1 MKLKVMTLKH
11 FLAVICILALFV
23 SIVPSSAFAAD
34 VDLEAIYRQV
44 AEAQAQAQAQAQQMQ
59 EAYAAAQAHAQQV
72 MEAAQQFDVEAA
84 FKHLSSL
91 KTGEEKEAFFNS
103 LTEVQQKLLVEYV
116 KKLIEED
123 KFHGFDDFDFPTD
136 LLPVSEEKSVAEEAE
151 NEGIADETEPESVIE
166 TEAEAAPVEEK
177 SSDSVLPA
185 EETSKEEA
193 KTEESSEEKK
203 GFFGG
208 FIDFLFGKSSSE
220 EEDPAVEEASEE
232 PVEAPADE
240 VTEDPAD
247 EVTEEPVEAPADEVT
262 EEPTEAPAA
271 EVAEETAEAPADE
284 ITEKP
289 VETPSEE
296 VIEEPAE
303 PEIPVLTEEQM
314 FYNDYEHYINLYKEF
329 GSYADLSGVSYDVQQ
344 RIKAL
349 VDAPS
354 ADEVTED
361 ADAAAL
367 VETEMGSV
375 IDEASALPEDGSEE
389 SAESEETE
397 ETSFAED
404 AELLTESIAAELEG
418 VAENLEAVL
427 NPDLGV
433 QVPDATPVSVSITSS
448 RTDTMALGEP
458 VVLTAV
464 LDDAAA
470 EYSDIIY
477 VWEVDKGTGVYEA
490 VPDAEGP
497 TYTFPAS
504 ADTLRWNWRLSVF
517 YR

>member
-34 VDLEAIYRQV
+34 VDLEAIYSQIAEV
-44 AEAQAQAQAQAQQMQ
+44 QAQAEAQARQAQ
-59 EAYAAAQAHAQQV
+59 EAYAAAQAQAQQV

-136 LLPVSEEKSVAEEAE
+136 LLSVSEEKSATEQKNNEE
-151 NEGIADETEPESVIE
+151 ITDETEPESVIE
-166 TEAEAAPVEEK
+166 TEAEAAPVEEN

-193 KTEESSEEKK
+193 KTEESTEAKK

-240 VTEDPAD
+240 VTEEPVEAPAD
-247 EVTEEPVEAPADEVT
+247 EVTEEPVEAPADE
-262 EEPTEAPAA
+262 
-271 EVAEETAEAPADE
+271 

-289 VETPSEE
+289 VEAPSEE

-349 VDAPS
+349 VDASS

-427 NPDLGV
+427 NPDLDA
-433 QVPDATPVSVSITSS
+433 QVPDSTPVSVSIASS
-448 RTDTMALGEP
+448 RTDTMALGDP

-464 LDDAAA
+464 LDDAA

-490 VPDAEGP
+490 VPDADGP

>member
-34 VDLEAIYRQV
+34 VDLEAIYSQIAEV
-44 AEAQAQAQAQAQQMQ
+44 QAQAEAQARQAQ
-59 EAYAAAQAHAQQV
+59 EAYAAAQAQAQQV

-136 LLPVSEEKSVAEEAE
+136 LLSVSEEKSATEQKNNEE
-151 NEGIADETEPESVIE
+151 ITDETEPESVIE
-166 TEAEAAPVEEK
+166 TEAEAAPVEEN

-193 KTEESSEEKK
+193 KTEESTEAKK

-240 VTEDPAD
+240 VTE
-247 EVTEEPVEAPADEVT
+247 EPV
-262 EEPTEAPAA
+262 
-271 EVAEETAEAPADE
+271 EAPADE

-289 VETPSEE
+289 VEAPSEE

-349 VDAPS
+349 VDASS

-427 NPDLGV
+427 NPDLDA
-433 QVPDATPVSVSITSS
+433 QVPDSTPVSVSIASS
-448 RTDTMALGEP
+448 RTDTMALGDP

-464 LDDAAA
+464 LDDAA

-490 VPDAEGP
+490 VPDADGP

>member
-1 MKLKVMTLKH
+1 MKTRKTLKH
-11 FLAVICILALFV
+11 FLVMICVLALLV

-34 VDLEAIYRQV
+34 VDLEAIYSQI
-44 AEAQAQAQAQAQQMQ
+44 AEAQAQAEAQARQAQ
-59 EAYAAAQAHAQQV
+59 EAYAAAQAQAQQV

-136 LLPVSEEKSVAEEAE
+136 LLPVSEQKSVTEEAD
-151 NEGIADETEPESVIE
+151 NEAEADETEPESVIE
-166 TEAEAAPVEEK
+166 AEVETAPVEDK

-193 KTEESSEEKK
+193 KTEESTEAKK

-208 FIDFLFGKSSSE
+208 FIDFLFGKFSSE

-232 PVEAPADE
+232 PVEAP
-240 VTEDPAD
+240 TD

-262 EEPTEAPAA
+262 EDPVEAPAD
-271 EVAEETAEAPADE
+271 EVTEEPVEAPADE

-289 VETPSEE
+289 VEAPSEE

-397 ETSFAED
+397 KTSFAED

-427 NPDLGV
+427 NPDLDA
-433 QVPDATPVSVSITSS
+433 QVPDSTPVSVSIASS
-448 RTDTMALGEP
+448 RTDTMSLGDP

-464 LDDAAA
+464 LDDAA

-490 VPDAEGP
+490 VPDADGP

>member
-34 VDLEAIYRQV
+34 VDLEAIYSQIAEV
-44 AEAQAQAQAQAQQMQ
+44 QAQAEAQARQAQ
-59 EAYAAAQAHAQQV
+59 EAYAAAQAQAQQV

-136 LLPVSEEKSVAEEAE
+136 LLSVSEEKSATEQKNNEE
-151 NEGIADETEPESVIE
+151 ITDETEPESVIE
-166 TEAEAAPVEEK
+166 TEAEAAPVEEN

-193 KTEESSEEKK
+193 KTEESTEAKK

-240 VTEDPAD
+240 VTE
-247 EVTEEPVEAPADEVT
+247 EPV
-262 EEPTEAPAA
+262 
-271 EVAEETAEAPADE
+271 EAPADE

-289 VETPSEE
+289 VEAPSEE

-349 VDAPS
+349 VDASS

-404 AELLTESIAAELEG
+404 AELLTESIAAGLEG

-427 NPDLGV
+427 NPDLDA
-433 QVPDATPVSVSITSS
+433 QVPDSTPVSVSIASS
-448 RTDTMALGEP
+448 RTDTMALGDP

-464 LDDAAA
+464 LDDAA

-490 VPDAEGP
+490 VPDADGP